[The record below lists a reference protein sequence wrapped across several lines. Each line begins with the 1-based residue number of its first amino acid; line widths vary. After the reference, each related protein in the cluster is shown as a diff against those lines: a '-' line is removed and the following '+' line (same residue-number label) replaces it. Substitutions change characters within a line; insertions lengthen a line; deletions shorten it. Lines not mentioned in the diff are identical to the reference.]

1 MTDVVTADEPPAH
14 APPSRAD
21 PSGVAAPRAEV
32 VALAPLLCH
41 GVRHGCVAGEPGG
54 DGVVPR
60 HGCRLFGCFGARFRG
75 IGAGMQTAEPGWY
88 PDPTASG
95 GSRYWDGARWTKL
108 RSEAPPPGS
117 RVPPS
122 VPPGPWWTRLLMAAV
137 AVVAALAAAVVASVA
152 FEGFAYFLTPA
163 EPVDYST
170 EPLEV
175 VVNDARQTC
184 SLNVEETAPGEHE
197 VHVIAV
203 GAPARVVV
211 RDSQGSAVFR
221 AAGTPDGSAESQ
233 AAPTLRL
240 DLGLY
245 RVECRSDAGL
255 SETRD
260 LLVIDAAELRA

>member
-1 MTDVVTADEPPAH
+1 
-14 APPSRAD
+14 
-21 PSGVAAPRAEV
+21 
-32 VALAPLLCH
+32 
-41 GVRHGCVAGEPGG
+41 
-54 DGVVPR
+54 
-60 HGCRLFGCFGARFRG
+60 
-75 IGAGMQTAEPGWY
+75 
-88 PDPTASG
+88 
-95 GSRYWDGARWTKL
+95 
-108 RSEAPPPGS
+108 
-117 RVPPS
+117 
-122 VPPGPWWTRLLMAAV
+122 MAAV

-260 LLVIDAAELRA
+260 LLVINAAELRA